1 MPRASEM
8 SGERETL
15 LSPMDE
21 TGGREK
27 RRTATAY
34 VMTGA

>member
-8 SGERETL
+8 SGEREML
-15 LSPMDE
+15 LSSME
-21 TGGREK
+21 ATGGREK
-27 RRTATAY
+27 RWTATAY

>member
-8 SGERETL
+8 PGEREML
-15 LSPMDE
+15 LSSME
-21 TGGREK
+21 ATGEREN
-27 RRTATAY
+27 RWTATAY